1 MISAPRPAEAYR
13 PPRRAFYRLVVGAI
27 GAVALAAW
35 GQPMPGSHTI
45 SYLDQGPR
53 ARMDVATHP
62 LAVLRAQL
70 RLLGYVEGQN
80 LTIDTRFAEGR
91 PEDLSELARQLVMAK
106 PQVIVVQSAGLAEA
120 VLKHTQTLP
129 VVALAAGQLEAEP
142 SVKSLARPGGNLTGM
157 QLHSPDLIGKRLQLL
172 QAVVPGLR
180 RVAVLRG
187 VPFDGPGLALYRDAN
202 EAAAAKLGIRARYVQ
217 FNTAADLRRLFDD
230 MVRER
235 DQAVLVWGN
244 PHLNAHRPLIA
255 ELLLQHG
262 LPAIYDLRYPNNP
275 DVLMV
280 YGARLGD
287 VQREAVAYVDKIL
300 KGAQPGELP
309 IGQAKTFEL
318 VINLK
323 VARALGLTIPQSVLL
338 RADEVIE

>member
-1 MISAPRPAEAYR
+1 MRAPTPAEADR
-13 PPRRAFYRLVVGAI
+13 PPRRAFGRLLVGAL
-27 GAVALAAW
+27 GAVALVAG
-35 GQPMPGSHTI
+35 GQPAPGTHTI
-45 SYLDQGPR
+45 GYLDQGPR

-70 RLLGYVEGQN
+70 RLPGDVEGRN
-80 LTIDTRFAEGR
+80 LTIDARFAEGR
-91 PEDLSELARQLVMAK
+91 PEDLAELARQLVMAK
-106 PQVIVVQSAGLAEA
+106 PQVIVVQCAGLAEA

-142 SVKSLARPGGNLTGM
+142 SVKSLARPGGTLTGM

-202 EAAAAKLGIRARYVQ
+202 EAAAARLGIRARYVQ
-217 FNTAADLRRLFDD
+217 FTTAADLDRLFDEI
-230 MVRER
+230 VRER

-244 PHLNAHRPLIA
+244 PHLNGYRPLIS
-255 ELLLQHG
+255 ERLLQHG
-262 LPAIYDLRYPNNP
+262 LPAIYDVRYPSHP
-275 DVLMV
+275 EVLMV
-280 YGARLGD
+280 YGARIPD
-287 VQREAVAYVDKIL
+287 VWREAVAHVDKIL
-300 KGAQPGELP
+300 KGAPPGELP

-323 VARALGLTIPQSVLL
+323 VARALGLTSPQSVLL